1 MIMMMTTTIMT
12 NDNHDAE
19 HDNDTDHT
27 DHCNNDDNDNHDN
40 TEPYITLCYPTVS
53 CTFIS

>member
-1 MIMMMTTTIMT
+1 MMTITIMT

-53 CTFIS
+53 CTIIS